1 MLQLIS
7 IMKVK
12 NFAKKQMMQT
22 MLTSIPQIVKVR
34 GFHKWMKTLVLLIC
48 LFGCSYQV
56 WTFMQVYWTYPIIV
70 DVFISNPKVISSPAF
85 TLCEYNGIRKK
96 PFCNSFPELCSPKNF
111 KEFCSLNYQFCSDI
125 PDEES
130 TEKHAQTPS
139 PILNLTPPL
148 PRNLAGRDVVIP
160 LSLWLSLYAF
170 QHAKTP
176 SPILTVTPPLP
187 RNLTGGDVPAYLS
200 VRSHKYHSAL
210 ESMGVFFAVLISSNS
225 TKEPDNLGYS

>member
-1 MLQLIS
+1 
-7 IMKVK
+7 
-12 NFAKKQMMQT
+12 
-22 MLTSIPQIVKVR
+22 
-34 GFHKWMKTLVLLIC
+34 MKTLVLLIC

-130 TEKHAQTPS
+130 SEKMPTITPEELPNNRSNVRDFYRRLGVPEHLFIDRVYFGKEELS
-139 PILNLTPPL
+139 PQQVSVFN
-148 PRNLAGRDVVIP
+148 
-160 LSLWLSLYAF
+160 F
-170 QHAKTP
+170 QH
-176 SPILTVTPPLP
+176 LP
-187 RNLTGGDVPAYLS
+187 TNCFAFNTLWENS
-200 VRSHKYHSAL
+200 S
-210 ESMGVFFAVLISSNS
+210 AVLRTVNERDFFEISVSITDDNFYTATPLAIQMAVHSPFMKVDPFTTGFSIQPCS
-225 TKEPDNLGYS
+225 TYNMYLKK